1 MTDPTITL
9 PLTDLVRLFNALDTL
24 LDAVEDG
31 AHNDDESY
39 ELSVAI
45 DRAIVRRDE
54 MANALEHMYW
64 STADSYALAVIPNAA
79 SLHPSIGGA

>member
-1 MTDPTITL
+1 MIDPTITL

-31 AHNDDESY
+31 AYNE
-39 ELSVAI
+39 ENSVAI

-54 MANALEHMYW
+54 MANALEHMYFG
-64 STADSYALAVIPNAA
+64 SAPHNGPTLN
-79 SLHPSIGGA
+79 IGDAIV